1 MPTLIFG
8 NLLAMLLEMG
18 STIVLITNAFNG
30 KVVLDGSFAIGMIEN

>member
-18 STIVLITNAFNG
+18 SAIVLLQMRFNG